1 VTSDSQLGA
10 ETRTNLK
17 ELWRAALGELQ
28 LAMPKAN
35 YDTWFKETYVV
46 SEEDDVFCIGVPNAF
61 AREWLENKYRTH
73 VRASLQRLV
82 GRTVDVRF
90 ITVPGGAAPAAG
102 TGQRPANPAYSGQ
115 NIDGSSASVTPV
127 APPSERRSEGAP
139 VTAILNPRYTFAT
152 FVVGSNNRLAHAAA
166 LSVAERP
173 GHSYNPLFVYG
184 GSGLGKTHLMHAIG
198 HAVLSRH
205 PKKRVAYATSEK
217 FTKEFNNSIRGL
229 KSEEFRER
237 YRRIDVLLIDDIQ
250 FIAGKEGTQE
260 EFFHTFNAIHEEGK
274 QIIMSSDRPPKAI
287 PQLEDRLRSRF
298 EWGLIADI
306 SAPDLETRTAILRA
320 KAEAANVAVPPPV
333 IDFLAQR
340 IVSNIRELEGALT
353 RIVAYATLNA
363 VAVTTELAQTMLQ
376 NILYNPRR
384 QSLSP
389 ERIVETV
396 AKYYGVPSDQLRGK
410 ARDKQIVLPRQIAMY
425 LMREETEAPL
435 LRIGEALGGRD
446 HSTILHGCEKIEREM
461 GENDD
466 FRRDINSLREL
477 LYAE

>member
-1 VTSDSQLGA
+1 MTSDSQLGA
-10 ETRTNLK
+10 ESRTNLK
-17 ELWRAALGELQ
+17 DLWRAALGELQ

-46 SEEDDVFCIGVPNAF
+46 SEEDDVYCIGVPNAF
-61 AREWLENKYRTH
+61 AREWLDNKYRSQ
-73 VRASLQRLV
+73 VRSSLQRLV

-90 ITVPGGAAPAAG
+90 ITVPQGSAPAAG
-102 TGQRPANPAYSGQ
+102 AGQRPANHNSGQ
-115 NIDGSSASVTPV
+115 NPSVTVSPV
-127 APPSERRSEGAP
+127 APPSERRGEPSP

-217 FTKEFNNSIRGL
+217 FTNEFINSIRGQ

-274 QIIMSSDRPPKAI
+274 QIILSSDRPPKAI

-306 SAPDLETRTAILRA
+306 SAPDLETRIAILRA

-363 VAVTTELAQTMLQ
+363 VAVTTDLAQSMLQ

-446 HSTILHGCEKIEREM
+446 HSTVLHGCEKIEREM
-461 GENDD
+461 SENDD

-477 LYAE
+477 LYAD

>member
-10 ETRTNLK
+10 QGRTNLK

-61 AREWLENKYRTH
+61 AREWLDNKYRSQ

-90 ITVPGGAAPAAG
+90 ITVPGAAAPAAG
-102 TGQRPANPAYSGQ
+102 TGQRPANPAVSGQ
-115 NIDGSSASVTPV
+115 NPGATSHSVTPV
-127 APPSERRSEGAP
+127 APPSERRGEPSP
-139 VTAILNPRYTFAT
+139 VTAILNARYTFAT

-217 FTKEFNNSIRGL
+217 FTNEFINSIRGQ

-274 QIIMSSDRPPKAI
+274 QIILSSDRPPKAI

-306 SAPDLETRTAILRA
+306 SAPDLETRIAILRA

-363 VAVTTELAQTMLQ
+363 VAVTTDLAQTILQ

-425 LMREETEAPL
+425 LMREETESPL

-446 HSTILHGCEKIEREM
+446 HSTVLHGCEKIEREM
-461 GENDD
+461 SANDD
-466 FRRDINSLREL
+466 FRRDVNSLRES

>member
-1 VTSDSQLGA
+1 
-10 ETRTNLK
+10 
-17 ELWRAALGELQ
+17 
-28 LAMPKAN
+28 
-35 YDTWFKETYVV
+35 
-46 SEEDDVFCIGVPNAF
+46 
-61 AREWLENKYRTH
+61 
-73 VRASLQRLV
+73 
-82 GRTVDVRF
+82 VRF
-90 ITVPGGAAPAAG
+90 VTAVATPGSRPGGSVSTGNGNGAHGAAHAG
-102 TGQRPANPAYSGQ
+102 
-115 NIDGSSASVTPV
+115 PV
-127 APPSERRSEGAP
+127 ERRDQGL
-139 VTAILNPRYTFAT
+139 TAVLNARYTFAN

-198 HAVLSRH
+198 HAVTARH

-217 FTKEFNNSIRGL
+217 FTNEFINSIRAQKG
-229 KSEEFRER
+229 EDFRER

-274 QIIMSSDRPPKAI
+274 QIVISSDRPPKAI
-287 PQLEDRLRSRF
+287 TQLEDRLRSRF

-306 SAPDLETRTAILRA
+306 SAPDLETRIAILRA
-320 KAEAANVAVPPPV
+320 KAEAQNIGVPPPV

-353 RIVAYATLNA
+353 RVVAYASLNA
-363 VAVTTELAQTMLQ
+363 VPVTTQLAQDMLQ
-376 NILYNPRR
+376 NILYNPQRK
-384 QSLSP
+384 SLSP

-396 AKYYGVPSDQLRGK
+396 AKYYGVPLDQIKGK

-446 HSTILHGCEKIEREM
+446 HSTVLHGCEKIEREM
-461 GENDD
+461 AENDD
-466 FRRDINSLREL
+466 FRRDIGALREM
-477 LYAE
+477 LYTE

>member
-1 VTSDSQLGA
+1 MTSNSQLGA
-10 ETRTNLK
+10 ESRTNLK

-46 SEEDDVFCIGVPNAF
+46 SEEDDVFCVGVPNAF
-61 AREWLENKYRTH
+61 AREWLDNKYRNH

-90 ITVPGGAAPAAG
+90 ITVPGGAGPTAG
-102 TGQRPANPAYSGQ
+102 TGQRPANSVYSGQ
-115 NIDGSSASVTPV
+115 NQSNSSVTPV
-127 APPSERRSEGAP
+127 APPSERRGDGGP

-217 FTKEFNNSIRGL
+217 FTNEFINSIRGQ

-274 QIIMSSDRPPKAI
+274 QIILSSDRPPKAI

-306 SAPDLETRTAILRA
+306 SAPDLETRIAILRA
-320 KAEAANVAVPPPV
+320 KAEAANVSVPPPV

-363 VAVTTELAQTMLQ
+363 VAVTTDLAQRMLQ

-384 QSLSP
+384 QALSP

-461 GENDD
+461 SDNDD
-466 FRRDINSLREL
+466 FRRDINALRES

>member
-1 VTSDSQLGA
+1 M
-10 ETRTNLK
+10 TR
-17 ELWRAALGELQ
+17 AH
-28 LAMPKAN
+28 
-35 YDTWFKETYVV
+35 YDTWFKDTSIV
-46 SEEDDVFCIGVPNAF
+46 SEEDDVYCVGVPNAF
-61 AREWLENKYRTH
+61 AREWLESKYRAQ
-73 VRASLQRLV
+73 VRVVLQRLV

-90 ITVPGGAAPAAG
+90 LTVPGGQPDARATSHAPGRQNGPASAGTPLAPA
-102 TGQRPANPAYSGQ
+102 
-115 NIDGSSASVTPV
+115 
-127 APPSERRSEGAP
+127 ERREGAL
-139 VTAILNPRYTFAT
+139 AILNPKYTFSN

-198 HAVLSRH
+198 HAVIARH

-217 FTKEFNNSIRGL
+217 FTNEFINSIRTQ
-229 KSEEFRER
+229 KTEEFRER

-250 FIAGKEGTQE
+250 FISGKEGTQE

-274 QIIMSSDRPPKAI
+274 QIVLTSDRPPKAI

-306 SAPDLETRTAILRA
+306 STPDVETRTAILRA
-320 KAEAANVAVPPPV
+320 KAEVQHVAVPPQV

-340 IVSNIRELEGALT
+340 IASNVRELEGALT

-363 VAVTTELAQTMLQ
+363 QPVTIQLAQDMLQ

-384 QSLSP
+384 QTISP
-389 ERIVETV
+389 ERVVETV
-396 AKYYGVPSDQLRGK
+396 ARHYNVPVEQLRGR
-410 ARDKQIVLPRQIAMY
+410 ARDRQIVLPRQIAMY

-446 HSTILHGCEKIEREM
+446 HSTVLHGCDKIEREM
-461 GENDD
+461 AENDE
-466 FRRDINSLREL
+466 FRRDIGALRES
-477 LYAE
+477 LYSD